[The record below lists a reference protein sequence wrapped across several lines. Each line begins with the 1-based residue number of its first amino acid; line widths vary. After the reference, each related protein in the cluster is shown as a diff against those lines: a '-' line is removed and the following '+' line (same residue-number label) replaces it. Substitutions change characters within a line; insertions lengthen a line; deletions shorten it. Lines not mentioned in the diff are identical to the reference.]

1 MIAGSERF
9 RSFSSYFAMRERRGD
24 LAEELVASSAS
35 SLRRPTSPTAEPAVS
50 PWLEEQGHAPLA
62 WPVLGAIANATNRI
76 GLMTAV
82 TCPLMRYHPAVIAQG
97 TATLALLSGSLGL
110 GSGERLNEHVIGA
123 RWPGRVEWRERFG
136 EAIDVIQ
143 GLLGGNLTNCRG
155 RYYQLLAFS
164 IARKARSASPSPPAD
179 RMRQGSPARRATH

>member
-1 MIAGSERF
+1 MNERRSTLRMIAGSERF

-24 LAEELVASSAS
+24 LAEELVASSVS

-82 TCPLMRYHPAVIAQG
+82 TCPLMRYHPAVSRRSVGHVAKKRRISGNNKDHRKLARQAMEISDAQ
-97 TATLALLSGSLGL
+97 S
-110 GSGERLNEHVIGA
+110 VDA
-123 RWPGRVEWRERFG
+123 R
-136 EAIDVIQ
+136 
-143 GLLGGNLTNCRG
+143 
-155 RYYQLLAFS
+155 YQ
-164 IARKARSASPSPPAD
+164 
-179 RMRQGSPARRATH
+179 